1 MKLSKFAAPAAF
13 VCALAA
19 GQAQAIPVTGG
30 VTTVT
35 LVSAPLLTGAGV
47 TVGLLGAATAAPT
60 PGPGGVPV
68 VRFPITGG
76 DLSASF
82 AGTIAHNGSGLSL
95 TTSTGSVSLTNFL
108 IDTVSLT
115 LSGAVAFG
123 TTTLSNV
130 ALFNLSTN
138 GNATSPFDLKLTS
151 TAAGALVN
159 VLGVPNLTGAL
170 IATAGTAPTLA
181 PIPEP
186 STYALMLGGLG
197 LAGWVARRRKT
208 AAAAV

>member
-1 MKLSKFAAPAAF
+1 MKLSVFAPAVAV
-13 VCALAA
+13 VCAVVT
-19 GQAQAIPVTGG
+19 GQAQAIPVVGG

-35 LVSAPLLTGAGV
+35 LVSAPTLTGAGV
-47 TVGLLGAATAAPT
+47 TVGLLGTATATSGA
-60 PGPGGVPV
+60 GGVPV

-108 IDTVSLT
+108 IDTVSLS

-130 ALFNLSTN
+130 PLFSLSSN
-138 GNATSPFDLKLTS
+138 GNATSPFDLKLTA
-151 TAAGALVN
+151 TAAGALTS

-170 IATAGTAPTLA
+170 IATAGTAPITA
-181 PIPEP
+181 AIPEP

-197 LAGWVARRRKT
+197 LAGWVARRRKS
-208 AAAAV
+208 AAAV